1 MQHSCYL
8 NILKQNPCNIVHSF
22 AIIKNVVKKMPLFK
36 SVIISFC
43 FAVMMLVAKPFIGF
57 NASNQVNH
65 LTHLSICVK
74 AFTKRKQ
81 EYVEDSSF
89 DVIAIQKK
97 LADPVKQFFLLF
109 SFLLGI
115 ILPFAFANN
124 ISNRFLR
131 KLQLSLSPRRHTY
144 LLNSALII

>member
-1 MQHSCYL
+1 
-8 NILKQNPCNIVHSF
+8 
-22 AIIKNVVKKMPLFK
+22 MPLFK
-36 SVIISFC
+36 SVIIYFC

-57 NASNQVNH
+57 KVFDGTCH
-65 LTHLSICVK
+65 LTHSSICVK

-81 EYVEDSSF
+81 EYVENGSF
-89 DVIAIQKK
+89 DIISIQKK
-97 LADPVKQFFLLF
+97 LADPFQQFFLLF

-115 ILPFAFANN
+115 ILPFAVGNSSC

-131 KLQLSLSPRRHTY
+131 KLQLSLSLRQHTY

>member
-1 MQHSCYL
+1 
-8 NILKQNPCNIVHSF
+8 
-22 AIIKNVVKKMPLFK
+22 MPLFK

-43 FAVMMLVAKPFIGF
+43 FAVIMLVAKPFIGF
-57 NASNQVNH
+57 NASSQVKH

-81 EYVEDSSF
+81 EFVENGSF
-89 DVIAIQKK
+89 DVLSIQKK
-97 LADPVKQFFLLF
+97 LADPAKQFFLLF

-115 ILPFAFANN
+115 ILPFVFAADN

-131 KLQLSLSPRRHTY
+131 KLQLSLSPRQHTY

>member
-1 MQHSCYL
+1 
-8 NILKQNPCNIVHSF
+8 
-22 AIIKNVVKKMPLFK
+22 MPLFK

-43 FAVMMLVAKPFIGF
+43 FAVIMLVAKPFIGF

-81 EYVEDSSF
+81 EYVENGSF
-89 DVIAIQKK
+89 DVLSIQKK
-97 LADPVKQFFLLF
+97 LADPAKQFFLLF
-109 SFLLGI
+109 SFLLSI
-115 ILPFAFANN
+115 ILPFAFGSSNG

-131 KLQLSLSPRRHTY
+131 QLQLSLFPQRHTY

>member
-1 MQHSCYL
+1 
-8 NILKQNPCNIVHSF
+8 
-22 AIIKNVVKKMPLFK
+22 MPLFK

-43 FAVMMLVAKPFIGF
+43 VAVIMLVAKPFIGF
-57 NASNQVNH
+57 NASNQVKH

-81 EYVEDSSF
+81 EFIENGSF
-89 DVIAIQKK
+89 DVLSIQKK
-97 LADPVKQFFLLF
+97 LTDPAKQFFLLF

-115 ILPFAFANN
+115 ILPFVFAANN

-131 KLQLSLSPRRHTY
+131 KLQLSLSPSQHTY